1 MDHYLTIEGSV
12 QALCRMVQM
21 RDPYTATH
29 QCRVADLAFVLSR
42 EMGLSAARQQG
53 VRVAA
58 RLHDI
63 GKIGVPSEILSKP
76 GQLTECE
83 FDIVKTHAKL
93 SAEILSSI
101 DFPWPVVTT
110 ALQHH
115 ERVDGSGYP
124 YGLAGDEIIQEA
136 RIVAVADV
144 VEAMSSHRPYRPAL
158 GLDIA
163 LEEIYKYRGVKYD
176 SKVVDVCLR
185 LCRRNDGLEA
195 LLETANLDQLYSGS
209 TVQMVNNGAL

>member
-1 MDHYLTIEGSV
+1 MDHYMTIEGSV

-29 QCRVADLAFVLSR
+29 QHRVADLAFALAR
-42 EMGLSAARQQG
+42 EMGLSEVRQRG
-53 VRVAA
+53 VQVAA
-58 RLHDI
+58 LLHDI

-83 FDIVKTHAKL
+83 FNIVQTHPRL

-110 ALQHH
+110 AAQHH
-115 ERVDGSGYP
+115 ERLDGSGYP
-124 YGLAGDEIIQEA
+124 HGLVGEEIILEA
-136 RIVAVADV
+136 RILAVADV

-158 GLDIA
+158 GLDKA
-163 LEEIYKYRGVKYD
+163 LAEISKYRGVKYD
-176 SKVVDVCLR
+176 SKVVDVCLK

-195 LLETANLDQLYSGS
+195 LLETVNLDRMFSGS
-209 TVQMVNNGAL
+209 TV